1 MLGSSKE
8 IFSLKMLFKARLKLG
23 NCYCPYR
30 ERSVVQII
38 SANVKY
44 HVLPLC
50 YLKDFYVPEN
60 NSVKLFSNSEKQ
72 AAALGLSLSG
82 H

>member
-1 MLGSSKE
+1 
-8 IFSLKMLFKARLKLG
+8 MLFKALLKFDS
-23 NCYCPYR
+23 CYCSYR
-30 ERSVVQII
+30 ELSVLQII

-60 NSVKLFSNSEKQ
+60 NSVKLFSNS
-72 AAALGLSLSG
+72 
-82 H
+82 